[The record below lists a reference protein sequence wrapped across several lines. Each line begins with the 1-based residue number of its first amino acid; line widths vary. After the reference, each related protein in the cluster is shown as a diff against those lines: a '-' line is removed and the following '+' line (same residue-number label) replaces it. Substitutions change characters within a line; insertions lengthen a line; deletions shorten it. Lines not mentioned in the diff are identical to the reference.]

1 MQTVLEKYSRLFS
14 QDGTWCTVLADAGTG
29 TVDSLE
35 ATDIRPGQV
44 RDRMLD
50 AGAPA
55 ADARA
60 VEQALQ
66 PLEGFP
72 NPVARFVLVHNG
84 QVVADEVLPGQRVDS
99 PYVQVGEVPD
109 LLPLIRYE
117 ADDLPVVMV
126 SADRTGADISLQFSR
141 RGGTA
146 GEPEIQLTT
155 QGSTENIHKVP
166 GGGWAQRKYQQR
178 TEDIWRKNADEV
190 AAEIDR
196 LVEAERPALVAI
208 GGDQRARQFVM
219 DQLSER
225 SRSIASFVETHTRA
239 GGADPGIL
247 QSSVEKLLAEKLAHE
262 QRAMLD
268 RLAQEKG
275 REQPAAA
282 FGLADVV
289 HALQQAQ
296 VETLLLSETLATDNT
311 AGHTATESGPATTGA
326 AASMVVLDASPW
338 IALEEA
344 EALGANV
351 LGKAPVANALVRAA
365 ALTDAKVELLP
376 SGALPKGTQ
385 AAALLRWSQGPSQG
399 AAQGPG
405 A

>member
-1 MQTVLEKYSRLFS
+1 MQTVLKKYSDVFN

-35 ATDIRPGQV
+35 ALDVRPGQV

-50 AGAPA
+50 AGAPEE
-55 ADARA
+55 DARA

-66 PLEGFP
+66 PLEGIP
-72 NPVARFVLVHNG
+72 NPVARFVLAHNG

-109 LLPLIRYE
+109 LIPLIRYE
-117 ADDLPVVMV
+117 ADDLPVVTV
-126 SADRTGADISLQFSR
+126 SVDRTGADISLKFSR
-141 RGGTA
+141 RGGIV
-146 GEPEIQLTT
+146 GESDIELTM

-166 GGGWAQRKYQQR
+166 GGGWAQRKYRQR
-178 TEDIWRKNADEV
+178 TEDTWRKNADEV
-190 AAEIDR
+190 AEEIDR
-196 LVEAERPALVAI
+196 LVVAERPAVVAI
-208 GGDQRARQFVM
+208 GGDQRARQLVM
-219 DQLSER
+219 DQLSES
-225 SRSIASFVETHTRA
+225 SRAIAAFVETHTRA

-262 QRAMLD
+262 QRALLD

-275 REQPAAA
+275 RAQSGAA

-296 VETLLLSETLATDNT
+296 VETLLISETLAADNSL
-311 AGHTATESGPATTGA
+311 GHTATEPAPATSGA
-326 AASMVVLDASPW
+326 AATLVVFDASPW
-338 IALEEA
+338 IATEEA

-351 LGKAPVANALVRAA
+351 LGKAPVASALVRAA

-376 SGALPKGTQ
+376 PGALPKGTQ
-385 AAALLRWSQGPSQG
+385 VAALLRWPHE

-405 A
+405 V